1 MQILILLLGLVLGGV
16 IVYFVL
22 QPRIKSTKEYDLQ
35 IEEQNKQLRI
45 QNSKL
50 QTEQYCQENKNRK
63 LAERFLELSTSVASL
78 ETQEVEI
85 TSRIQQVKE
94 QGEKN
99 NEELFQKS
107 YDLMQEKL
115 SQAAENESSKFQEA
129 QEIARNNYLEML
141 EELAEEHKHTLTI
154 RNEELRQ
161 VEEKLAIMRAKADAA
176 IAAAKREEEKLLEID
191 KYKVLIS
198 DTDLLEINRL
208 REIAPYFRNSRPIY
222 KIIWEGYYRNNTT
235 DMINRVVGTGT
246 RTGIYRLTNMT
257 NQKTYIGQAV
267 DIAERFKQHIKCGL
281 GIDTPSNMLYKAM
294 LKDGVENFTFE
305 VIEECD
311 RCQLNDRETYYI
323 DFYRSQEHGYN
334 MSKGGARK

>member
-1 MQILILLLGLVLGGV
+1 MLLLGLVLGGV
-16 IVYFVL
+16 LIFFIL
-22 QPRIKSTKEYDLQ
+22 QPKIKSVKEIDKR
-35 IEEQNKQLRI
+35 IEEENRQLGIAKYQLQQDYNKQKKENDKI
-45 QNSKL
+45 S
-50 QTEQYCQENKNRK
+50 EQFIDLKRNVDI
-63 LAERFLELSTSVASL
+63 LL
-78 ETQEVEI
+78 TQETEI
-85 TSRIQQVKE
+85 KNRIQQTKK

-99 NEELFQKS
+99 NEEIYQKS
-107 YDLMQEKL
+107 YELMQEKL

-129 QEIARNNYLEML
+129 QEVARNNYLEML
-141 EELAEEHKHTLTI
+141 EELAEEHKHTLAI

-191 KYKVLIS
+191 KYKILVS
-198 DTDLLEINRL
+198 EADLLEINRL

-222 KIIWEGYYRNNTT
+222 KIIWESYYRNNTT

-246 RTGIYRLTNMT
+246 RTGIYRLTNMI
-257 NQKTYIGQAV
+257 NQKSYIGQAV

-281 GIDTPSNMLYKAM
+281 GIDTPNNMLYKAM
-294 LKDGVENFTFE
+294 LKDGVENFIFE

>member
-1 MQILILLLGLVLGGV
+1 MLLLGLVLGGV
-16 IVYFVL
+16 LIFFIL
-22 QPRIKSTKEYDLQ
+22 QPKIKSVKEIDKR
-35 IEEQNKQLRI
+35 IEEENRQLGIAKYQLQQDYNKQKKENDKI
-45 QNSKL
+45 S
-50 QTEQYCQENKNRK
+50 EQFIDIKRNVDI
-63 LAERFLELSTSVASL
+63 LL
-78 ETQEVEI
+78 TQEREI
-85 TSRIQQVKE
+85 KNRIQQTKE

-99 NEELFQKS
+99 NEEIYQKS
-107 YDLMQEKL
+107 YELMQERL

-129 QEIARNNYLEML
+129 SKKAEKEYLDVL
-141 EELAEEHKHTLTI
+141 EDLVNDITATLTI
-154 RNEELRQ
+154 KRGELQKTEEQ
-161 VEEKLAIMRAKADAA
+161 LAIMRATADAA

-191 KYKVLIS
+191 KYKILVS
-198 DTDLLEINRL
+198 EADLLEINRL
-208 REIAPYFRNSRPIY
+208 REIAPYFRNPRPIY

-246 RTGIYRLTNMT
+246 RTGIYRLTNMI
-257 NQKTYIGQAV
+257 NQKSYIGQAV

-294 LKDGVENFTFE
+294 LKDGVENFIFE

>member
-1 MQILILLLGLVLGGV
+1 MLGGV
-16 IVYFVL
+16 IIYFVL

-115 SQAAENESSKFQEA
+115 SQAADKESLKFQEA
-129 QEIARNNYLEML
+129 QEEAREEYLEIL
-141 EELAEEHKHTLTI
+141 QEISTAVASKREELKVVE
-154 RNEELRQ
+154 NDLR
-161 VEEKLAIMRAKADAA
+161 VMRAKADAA
-176 IAAAKREEEKLLEID
+176 IQAAKREEEKILELD
-191 KYKVLIS
+191 KYKVLVS
-198 DTDLLEINRL
+198 DLDLLEINRL
-208 REIAPYFRNSRPIY
+208 REIAPYFRNPRAIY
-222 KIIWEGYYRNNTT
+222 KIIWESYYRNNTT
-235 DMINRVVGTGT
+235 ELVNRVIGTGAH
-246 RTGIYRLTNMT
+246 TGIYKITNLT
-257 NQKTYIGQAV
+257 NQKVYIGQAA
-267 DIAERFKQHIKCGL
+267 DLASRWKDHIKAGL
-281 GIDTPSNMLYKAM
+281 GIDTPNNILYAAM
-294 LKDGVENFTFE
+294 LKDGVENFSFE
-305 VIEECD
+305 VLEECD
-311 RCQLNDRETYYI
+311 RASLNDRETHYI
-323 DFYRSQEHGYN
+323 QFYEAQSWGYN
-334 MSKGGARK
+334 MTKGGARK